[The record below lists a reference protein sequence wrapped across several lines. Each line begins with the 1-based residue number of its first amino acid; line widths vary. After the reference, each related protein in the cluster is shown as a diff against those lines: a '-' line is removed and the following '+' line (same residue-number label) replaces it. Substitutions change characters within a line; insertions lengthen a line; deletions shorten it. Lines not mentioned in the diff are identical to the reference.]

1 MPPTATLLPFKAA
14 MLRNWAQSATEMPE
28 FVHWLRNC
36 WPLLAVDVAAALD
49 DVLDA
54 LVEIVLDVVATLVDA
69 VLVETV

>member
-1 MPPTATLLPFKAA
+1 MLLHS
-14 MLRNWAQSATEMPE
+14 LRNWAQSATEMPK

-36 WPLLAVDVAAALD
+36 WPLLAVEVAAALD

-69 VLVETV
+69 VLVEAV